1 MLVHWDLIKG
11 ELHVSELHT
20 IMGLVINVNPYY
32 NSRSETDLNKH
43 WEISASLG
51 PTLSAGNKQKYN
63 SHDTLEPNLSI
74 EDAFDKA
81 MSLPSSPTVKNAED
95 SFDSF
100 EDDVARK
107 PRSASEKNKKDG
119 FRDRQAASP
128 SSSLA
133 LGRKT
138 FFDGLKIRGRT
149 KSGDNFMTEK
159 AGDHTNSVNGSV
171 SEEKINGL
179 QTRPEVGPCGLLTA
193 GSVSTVLIDYRAVRE
208 DEVSVTKGEVVTVI
222 ASNLTRGYLVH
233 RAALSHVSPP
243 AEGWIPSYCL
253 HIGGHHTKKPSA
265 WAFKI
270 RKQSFSKLSKQE
282 SSASLGDRG
291 FVEHLNNMSVTLGEK
306 AVFSCRLETSA
317 TIGCQLVWKGPGGGI
332 LQSGGRVMAE
342 TSDNGGLTLA
352 TLSLEQC
359 QLSDAGDYYCI
370 LANEDGSVSTQ
381 ARLTVTSVP
390 RAPGQPKVQDLRGN
404 SAVVTWDRADT
415 GKDRVFSLQMCR
427 IATGHWQTVRDGL
440 TEGLCIVDS
449 LVQGET
455 YSFRVLSHGQA
466 DLVASLVSEP
476 SPPSLPL
483 TVPLSDLSSTVAG
496 VPATKE
502 DNTDIRQLLD
512 PAWRPD
518 FELQYIELEEVGRGR
533 CSVVRRCQ
541 EILTGREVAVKFVN
555 RRKQNREQT
564 RREYENLRRLSHP
577 NIVSASGLFV
587 TASSDAIVMDL

>member
-11 ELHVSELHT
+11 KLHVPELHT
-20 IMGLVINVNPYY
+20 IMGLVINVNPPY

-51 PTLSAGNKQKYN
+51 PTLSAGNKKNYN

-119 FRDRQAASP
+119 FRDRQAASQ

-149 KSGDNFMTEK
+149 KSGDNFVTEK
-159 AGDHTNSVNGSV
+159 AGDHTNSVNGAV

-179 QTRPEVGPCGLLTA
+179 QTRPDVGPCGLLTA

-466 DLVASLVSEP
+466 DLAASLVSEP